1 MIPTLVSTPGTK
13 YPWRTEVKF
22 LPSSEHNVSIESF
35 FRTARHQIGA
45 VLDKSGIVDQSEKSR
60 VNTTLAWRW
69 PSKYSVPHLT
79 QFSAFCRTM
88 SPA

>member
-1 MIPTLVSTPGTK
+1 MIPTFVSPPGTK

-69 PSKYSVPHLT
+69 LSKNSVPHLT